1 MANNTTLILF
11 LVLQRL
17 FISNL
22 GPSNAERLQDMEDR
36 MNSTERKVAEL
47 EIEVGGTLPKGI
59 SIYS

>member
-1 MANNTTLILF
+1 MANNTLILF